1 MDSATDGLETFWE
14 NLLSSD
20 AERILRA
27 WRTLSPA
34 EAAGVRAHLQ
44 DMAHGP
50 GWQPVQQQ
58 AAAEALRVVAALG
71 QD

>member
-1 MDSATDGLETFWE
+1 MDSATDGLEAFWE

-20 AERILRA
+20 PERIRRA

-44 DMAHGP
+44 DMAQGP
-50 GWQPVQQQ
+50 GWQPLQRQ
-58 AAAEALRVVAALG
+58 AAADALRVLATPA
-71 QD
+71 QE